1 MGAHKVVGFAPDTK
15 ITLTRNNDIVIPR
28 SGTDGE
34 VGLALS
40 RDRTATLTVNLQGP
54 SETNSY
60 LSLFVRQADTTGIV
74 TLPIIIEG
82 TSGAPYFT
90 GLGWIQ
96 AIPEVSYG
104 TEAPDMSWTFGILN
118 GFWSFDSSTSLLG
131 SVTDVINEIGGT
143 SF

>member
-1 MGAHKVVGFAPDTK
+1 MGTHKVVGFAPDTK
-15 ITLTRNNDIVIPR
+15 ITLTRNNDIVLPR
-28 SGTDGE
+28 TGVDGD
-34 VGLALS
+34 VALSLS
-40 RDRTATLTVNLQGP
+40 RDRTAKLVVNLMGA

-90 GLGWIQ
+90 GLGWIE
-96 AIPEVSYG
+96 ALPEVSYG

-118 GFWSFDSSTSLLG
+118 GFWSFDSATSLLG
-131 SVTDVINEIGGT
+131 SVTDVVNEISGT